1 MARAKP
7 VETKAVANYDDRLAQ
22 LAKKAT
28 MQEASVSGGAFIS
41 TKGGQFSIGGN
52 VVPEGKLRC
61 VVLDSVNENA
71 FYGEYEYDPNNPASP
86 VCFSLGRGEPE
97 DGPHEKSEDPQA
109 EACLGCP
116 QNQFNTAAKGRGKAC
131 KNIRRLAL
139 ITEDGLEDIES
150 STVAFLKVPVTS
162 LKAWASYVNNLDTSL
177 HKPPLAVVTEI
188 SIFSDPDT
196 QFKLSFRMVEPIE
209 DADVLTALLDKMD
222 ACQKDLTQP
231 YQPNSERGAAPP
243 QKNARGRAA
252 VNAGAAP
259 KGSPAKFSRR

>member
-28 MQEASVSGGAFIS
+28 MQEAAVSGGAFIS
-41 TKGGQFSIGGN
+41 TKGGQFSFNGN
-52 VVPEGKLRC
+52 VVPDGKLRC

-71 FYGEYEYDPNNPASP
+71 YYGPYDYDPNNPASP

-97 DGPHEKSEDPQA
+97 DGPHEKSEEPQNA
-109 EACLGCP
+109 TCLGCP
-116 QNQFNTAAKGRGKAC
+116 MNQFNTAAKGRGKAC

-139 ITEDGLEDIES
+139 LTEEGLEDIES
-150 STVAFLKVPVTS
+150 ATPAFLKVPVTS
-162 LKAWASYVNNLDTSL
+162 LKAWASYVNNVNTAY

-188 SIFSDPDT
+188 TILPDPDT

-209 DADVLTALLDKMD
+209 DQDVLAALLDKMD
-222 ACQKDLTQP
+222 SVQKDLTQP

-243 QKNARGRAA
+243 VQNARGRAA
-252 VNAGAAP
+252 VNAGVAP